1 MFGGGENLVVSVFCY
16 TFAPDFEN
24 RQPKNHADSEG
35 ARKLLLKKRGAPR
48 SCFCVPNPQKNV
60 FTGVLTSL
68 RKRKHCH
75 SQSEAAKNERNYYG
89 QKQDL
94 QNRGNGRDG
103 DTDVPGDCFRPDEL

>member
-1 MFGGGENLVVSVFCY
+1 MILRGTAGTCLSKTPLKVFGGGENLVVSVFCY

-60 FTGVLTSL
+60 STGQMLY
-68 RKRKHCH
+68 R
-75 SQSEAAKNERNYYG
+75 SQSGLFER
-89 QKQDL
+89 K
-94 QNRGNGRDG
+94 
-103 DTDVPGDCFRPDEL
+103 